1 MMNDPVS
8 GSAGM
13 PYVSRG
19 RRRRWVLAM
28 YLCLAAVALWVAFGD
43 NHWSVW
49 LAIVPLVAAATLYFK
64 LIMPIREALTEKEDR
79 ELDERELVARNRAY
93 FYAFRILG
101 IVIFGAVLYGALAAG
116 SAWSELPTPRT
127 TSDFGALG
135 ILTAFLLGSL
145 PASAAAWT
153 EPDPEPGD

>member
-1 MMNDPVS
+1 
-8 GSAGM
+8 M
-13 PYVSRG
+13 PYVSQG
-19 RRRRWVLAM
+19 RRRRWVFAM
-28 YLCLAAVALWVAFGD
+28 YLCMTAVPLWVAFGG

-49 LAIVPLVAAATLYFK
+49 LAIVPLIVATALYFK
-64 LIMPIREALTEKEDR
+64 LIVPLREALTEKGDR
-79 ELDERELVARNRAY
+79 ELDERELVVRNRAY

-116 SAWSELPTPRT
+116 PAWSELPTPRT

-135 ILTAFLLGSL
+135 ILAAFLLGSL

-153 EPDPEPGD
+153 EPDPELDE